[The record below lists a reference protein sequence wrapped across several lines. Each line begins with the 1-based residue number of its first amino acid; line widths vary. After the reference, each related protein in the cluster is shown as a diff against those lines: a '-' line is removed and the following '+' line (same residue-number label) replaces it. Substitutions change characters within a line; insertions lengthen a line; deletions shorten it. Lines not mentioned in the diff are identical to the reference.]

1 MARLNF
7 KRVVTKIIVKLQ
19 AYKYNL
25 YLLRTQACKQQVRK
39 MLPNMPE
46 HHKEEEIYFGEDYYV
61 EDFDDSNIEEIH
73 DNPYAEAERLAKLK
87 TK

>member
-1 MARLNF
+1 
-7 KRVVTKIIVKLQ
+7 
-19 AYKYNL
+19 
-25 YLLRTQACKQQVRK
+25 

-61 EDFDDSNIEEIH
+61 EDYDDSNLEEIH
-73 DNPYAEAERLAKLK
+73 DNPYAEADRLAKLK